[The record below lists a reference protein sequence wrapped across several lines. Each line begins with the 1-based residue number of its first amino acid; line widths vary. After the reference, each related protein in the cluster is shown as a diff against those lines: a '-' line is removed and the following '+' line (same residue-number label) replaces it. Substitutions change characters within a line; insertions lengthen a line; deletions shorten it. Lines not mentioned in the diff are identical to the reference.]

1 MSALPHPCPQMK
13 VRPEIDLNALQ
24 AAAVDAC
31 ALLKV
36 MSNPDRL
43 LLLCHMAQGEYCVG
57 ELEALTDIRQPTLS
71 QQLAVL
77 RDDSLVA
84 TRRDGKQIYYS
95 IASREALAVIRVLY
109 EQFCNIEKG
118 KKS

>member
-1 MSALPHPCPQMK
+1 MK

-36 MSNPDRL
+36 MSNPDRM

-57 ELEALTDIRQPTLS
+57 ELEALTGIRQPTLS

-95 IASREALAVIRVLY
+95 IASRAALAVIRVLY
-109 EQFCNIEKG
+109 DQFCNTEKG